1 MMTSLWALFIV
12 WMCISLVAG
21 FWLGMDYLL
30 GEDLC
35 GLFWLPNKLSAEW
48 CEKNRINKAGQ
59 CIIDI
64 WLNIIML
71 PSMILASAIV
81 GLFYVFAVPIM
92 LFAWVFRK
100 R

>member
-1 MMTSLWALFIV
+1 MEGLCALFIV

-30 GEDLC
+30 GADLWE
-35 GLFWLPNKLSAEW
+35 LFWLPNKLSAEW
-48 CEKNRINKAGQ
+48 CEENSINKVGQ

-64 WLNIIML
+64 WFNIIML
-71 PSMILASAIV
+71 PTMILASTIV
-81 GLFYVFAVPIM
+81 GLFYVFAIPIM